1 MEIIM
6 QCQISILQGEETES
20 RGKEAQSKQALVL
33 THSKKS

>member
-20 RGKEAQSKQALVL
+20 RGKEAQSKQSLVP
-33 THSKKS
+33 TPSKKS